1 MFKRRKNRRR
11 NSGDNPLASR
21 VVQGDDR
28 PTEPLEDDTPTR
40 PDTPPR
46 LREAPDETRTMRS
59 PRSAPVPAGEEPPT
73 RLVRAPDAADN
84 AAETGDDLPVATLLV
99 IRGPGRGSLLPV
111 GAGMNNL
118 GRGAEARIRVD
129 FGDTQIARE
138 RHAVLTYD
146 PEGRRFYLQH
156 GGGSNLSYRDGQP
169 VLEPVELADG
179 ARLRF
184 GATEF
189 LFRVLVGPHFDW
201 PDAT

>member
-1 MFKRRKNRRR
+1 MFKRRKNRKRTT
-11 NSGDNPLASR
+11 GDNPLASR

-40 PDTPPR
+40 RDKPPR
-46 LREAPDETRTMRS
+46 LREAPDETRTTRTQRS
-59 PRSAPVPAGEEPPT
+59 GQALSGEEPPT
-73 RLVRAPDAADN
+73 RLVTAPDAAGEV
-84 AAETGDDLPVATLLV
+84 AENGDPLPVAALLV

-111 GAGMNNL
+111 GSGMNSL
-118 GRGAEARIRVD
+118 GRGAGARIRVD
-129 FGDTQIARE
+129 FGDAQIARE

-156 GGGSNLSYRDGQP
+156 GGGSNLSYLDGTP

-184 GATEF
+184 GATEL
-189 LFRVLVGPHFDW
+189 LFRALVGPHFNGSE
-201 PDAT
+201 AS